1 MCIWTFVGKIQKTA
15 GYICLQYFKAGDAFF
30 LDEDLEVCALMDW
43 DSTNKTLNVNISY
56 LIFSFCLNT
65 DLLTH

>member
-1 MCIWTFVGKIQKTA
+1 M
-15 GYICLQYFKAGDAFF
+15 YLDICGENTEDCRLYLFAVFQSRGCVF